1 MLSYFMAN
9 MLDQM
14 MGLPARPR
22 RIRVPMVSRTVV
34 IYNTTTQPKPEKVE
48 PQKETEQAVKDRKPR
63 ELADSL
69 NTDYLDQ
76 FRTSTSCYGI
86 SSGSG
91 Y

>member
-1 MLSYFMAN
+1 MLSYFMAS

-34 IYNTTTQPKPEKVE
+34 IYNTTTQPKPEE
-48 PQKETEQAVKDRKPR
+48 PKQETEQEVKDRKAR

-69 NTDYLDQ
+69 NTDYLD
-76 FRTSTSCYGI
+76 
-86 SSGSG
+86 
-91 Y
+91 